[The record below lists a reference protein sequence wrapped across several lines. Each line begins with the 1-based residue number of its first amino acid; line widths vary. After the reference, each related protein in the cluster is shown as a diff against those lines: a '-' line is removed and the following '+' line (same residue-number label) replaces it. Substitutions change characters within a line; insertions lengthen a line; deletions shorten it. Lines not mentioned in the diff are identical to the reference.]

1 MSHACSPLSAG
12 RDSLAVGLPKF
23 ESERLSIAGRTLTK
37 RSMRVPTVEQR
48 LENVDGTEFQELLYP
63 WHQWSISASA
73 NARLSCAQSIL
84 ASVFTG

>member
-37 RSMRVPTVEQR
+37 RSMRVPTVEQQGLR
-48 LENVDGTEFQELLYP
+48 TSTEPSFRSSYIRG
-63 WHQWSISASA
+63 ISGRSL
-73 NARLSCAQSIL
+73 RRRTP
-84 ASVFTG
+84 V